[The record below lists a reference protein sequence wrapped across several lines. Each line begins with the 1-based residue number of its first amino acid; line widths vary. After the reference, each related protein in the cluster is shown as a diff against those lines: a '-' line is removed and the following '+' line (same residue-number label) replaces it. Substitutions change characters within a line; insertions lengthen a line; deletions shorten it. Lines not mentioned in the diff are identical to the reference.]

1 MLNFLIPQTVCK
13 GSFATHKCETK
24 NICYPP
30 DLLERMFKIDNC
42 AHIVQYKYAHIV
54 QDKYAH
60 IVHAMKRFLAT
71 ALLFAW
77 SWHLAVDEI
86 DVVDGHPGVEL
97 RGFLLLKTNL
107 GIVEKWDKR
116 IVIMT
121 IS

>member
-1 MLNFLIPQTVCK
+1 
-13 GSFATHKCETK
+13 
-24 NICYPP
+24 
-30 DLLERMFKIDNC
+30 MFKIDNC
-42 AHIVQYKYAHIV
+42 SIVQYKYAHIV

-60 IVHAMKRFLAT
+60 IVHAMKRFLPT

-77 SWHLAVDEI
+77 SWHLAVDEV

-107 GIVEKWDKR
+107 GIVEEWDKR

-121 IS
+121 VS

>member
-1 MLNFLIPQTVCK
+1 MCK

-30 DLLERMFKIDNC
+30 DLLERMFKIGRD
-42 AHIVQYKYAHIV
+42 
-54 QDKYAH
+54 AH
-60 IVHAMKRFLAT
+60 IVHAMEGFLPT
-71 ALLFAW
+71 TLLFAW
-77 SWHLAVDEI
+77 SRHLAVDEV

-107 GIVEKWDKR
+107 GIVADWDKR

-121 IS
+121 VS